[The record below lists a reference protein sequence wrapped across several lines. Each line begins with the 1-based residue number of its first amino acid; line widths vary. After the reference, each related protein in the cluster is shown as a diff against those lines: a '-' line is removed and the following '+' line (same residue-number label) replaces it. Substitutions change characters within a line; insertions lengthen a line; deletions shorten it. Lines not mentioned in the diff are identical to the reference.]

1 MAINEGDVAR
11 AVRRDSPWWRDPQ
24 WVETDRDLRDAAAQ
38 GIAYDPDPL
47 GTLVDDG
54 LYLLY
59 GPRRVGKTVS
69 LKRKIHQM
77 LSTGL
82 NPLQVVRVSVD
93 GWAANR
99 LGMFYEWVTR
109 TATTSLPPDAR
120 RYWFIDEITATQGQ
134 WWSII
139 KDLRDNTGFRDDC
152 VVLTGS
158 SNSGLDDAIKALAGR
173 RGHTTDANR
182 ALLPMTF
189 THFCYGLGLIPPIG
203 AAVRPDELRSD
214 VARAIWNALLPYT
227 DDLVAAWQA
236 YLDVGGYPQA
246 VGDWKRSNSIDSST
260 VSALFDVVRG
270 DLGTAGLPE
279 PQARALLTTLAKR
292 VTSTVSMIGLAEEL
306 GIGRKTLDPL
316 IALLVDTFIVWR
328 CPAADKRGRPD
339 ESRQAKLYF
348 YDPLIARLPEIRFGQ
363 PPIDITRL
371 NEQQLGTA
379 LMAWCNHI
387 MPGTARA
394 GGWVT
399 HYKNS
404 RAEIDF
410 AGVCPDTNARMTA
423 LDGKY
428 VSGAWRQEALT
439 IRNSDIKTGVLA
451 TRDILAIDASDDVWA
466 VPAAFI
472 AYSIGL

>member
-1 MAINEGDVAR
+1 MAINEGEVAR
-11 AVRRDSPWWRDPQ
+11 AVRRDSPWWRDPD
-24 WVETDRDLRDAAAQ
+24 WVDTDRDLRDASVR

-69 LKRKIHQM
+69 LKRKIHQL
-77 LSTGL
+77 LSTRL
-82 NPLQVVRVSVD
+82 NPLQVIRVSVD
-93 GWAANR
+93 GWQANR
-99 LGMFYEWVTR
+99 LGTLYEWVTR
-109 TATTSLPPDAR
+109 TATTSLPQDAR
-120 RYWFIDEITATQGQ
+120 RYWFIDEITAMQGQ

-158 SNSGLDDAIKALAGR
+158 SNRGLDDAIKALAGR
-173 RGHTTDANR
+173 RGHTTDADR
-182 ALLPMTF
+182 ALLPMNF
-189 THFCYGLGLIPPIG
+189 AHFCHSLGVALPSG
-203 AAVRPDELRSD
+203 AALRPDELRSNR
-214 VARAIWNALLPYT
+214 ARMTWIALLPYT
-227 DDLVAAWQA
+227 DELVATWQA
-236 YLDVGGYPQA
+236 YLYVGGYPQA
-246 VGDWKRSNSIDSST
+246 VGDWKQSNKIDPST

-270 DLGTAGLPE
+270 DLATAGLSE
-279 PQARALLTTLAKR
+279 PQARALLTAVAKR
-292 VTSTVSMIGLAEEL
+292 VTSTVAMVGLAEEL

-328 CPAADKRGRPD
+328 CPAADNRGRPD
-339 ESRQAKLYF
+339 ESRQEKLYF
-348 YDPLIARLPEIRFGQ
+348 YDPLIARLPEMRFGQ

-379 LMAWCNHI
+379 LVGWCEHI
-387 MPGTARA
+387 APGTARA
-394 GGWVT
+394 GGWIT

-410 AGVCPDTNARMTA
+410 AGVSPDTNTRMTA

-451 TRDILAIDASDDVWA
+451 TRDILSFEASDDVWA
-466 VPAAFI
+466 VPASFI
-472 AYSIGL
+472 AYSVGL